1 MTEDAEQADALVIG
15 GGFFGCTIATWLKR
29 QGGLARV
36 LLVERGDQLLARSSW
51 ANQAR
56 IHNGYHY
63 PRSILTAWRSR
74 LNYSRFVTR
83 YRDCVVDEFE
93 MLYGISRRNSL
104 VTAVQFQ
111 RFCHEISAYC
121 KRAPH
126 RLSRLFEPEMIEAV
140 FLVEESV
147 FDATRLRARMAEE
160 LDAAAVEVLTATTVT
175 EVSPHPSGN
184 GARVGI
190 EGPDGGFRIRATRV
204 YNCTYA
210 GLKQFGLSNS
220 HAEVALK
227 YELTELALVAAPP
240 ELERLGVTVMDGPF
254 FSIMPFP
261 AMGLHSLSH
270 VRYTPHYSWTS
281 QDSSQ
286 APPCDVLDAY
296 DKRSRAGFMIRD
308 AIRYLPCMRQCAL
321 RGSNFEIKTVLL
333 MSETN
338 DGRPILFERHREA
351 RGLYSVLG
359 GKMDNIF
366 DILEILEKEQRQDV

>member
-1 MTEDAEQADALVIG
+1 MTEDAEQVDALVIG

-29 QGGLARV
+29 QGGLKRV
-36 LLVERGDQLLARSSW
+36 LLVERGDELLTRSSW

-74 LNYSRFVTR
+74 LNYSRFIET
-83 YRDCVVDEFE
+83 YRDCVADEFE
-93 MLYGISRRNSL
+93 MLYGIARRNSL
-104 VTAVQFQ
+104 VTAIQFQ

-140 FLVEESV
+140 FLVQESV
-147 FDATRLRARMAEE
+147 FDAARLRARMSEE
-160 LDAAAVEVLTATTVT
+160 LHTTEVRVLKATTVIG
-175 EVSPHPSGN
+175 VLPYPSGQ
-184 GARVGI
+184 GARIVLD
-190 EGPDGGFRIRATRV
+190 GPDGEFRIGASRV

-227 YELTELALVAAPP
+227 YELTELALVEAPP

-270 VRYTPHYSWTS
+270 VRYTPHFSWTS
-281 QDSSQ
+281 EEFSV
-286 APPCDVLDAY
+286 APYDVLDAY

-308 AIRYLPCMRQCAL
+308 AIRYLPCMSQCTWH
-321 RGSNFEIKTVLL
+321 GSNFEIKTVLRI
-333 MSETN
+333 SETN

-351 RGLYSVLG
+351 TGLYSVLG
-359 GKMDNIF
+359 GKVDNIF
-366 DILEILEKEQRQDV
+366 DILEILGKEQRHNV